1 MFDSNDRI
9 GTWIHVYS
17 FPNVNEDVSC
27 SVFACLLLFYGFAFC
42 LTNLSEMYKWTFFK
56 IKIKKTTG
64 ITIIIISCLSYLNV
78 ALFFTRIFNNFI
90 ILAKS
95 SKCHIAFNS
104 FFVIY

>member
-17 FPNVNEDVSC
+17 FPNVNEDVLC

-56 IKIKKTTG
+56 IKIKKN
-64 ITIIIISCLSYLNV
+64 YRYYYYYYFMFE
-78 ALFFTRIFNNFI
+78 LFERRFIFYMNI
-90 ILAKS
+90 Q
-95 SKCHIAFNS
+95 
-104 FFVIY
+104 